1 MDLKE
6 CYNIFG
12 GNYNNVIVRLITEER
27 VKKFLFMF
35 LKDTSFNEL
44 ESAMKCSDYK
54 SAFRAAHTLKG
65 VCANLGIEKLGKVSS
80 EITEA
85 LRAKDNDT
93 ADRIFPQVSQY
104 YSKTIDAINQ
114 LDQNESVQI

>member
-6 CYNIFG
+6 CFNAFG
-12 GNYNNVIVRLITEER
+12 GNYNGVMGRLLTEER
-27 VKKFLFMF
+27 VKKFLLMF
-35 LKDTSFNEL
+35 LNDPSFNEL
-44 ESAMKCSDYK
+44 ETAMENKDYD

-65 VCANLGIEKLGKVSS
+65 ICANLGIEKLGEVSS

-93 ADRIFPQVSQY
+93 ACKLFVQVAESYRITV
-104 YSKTIDAINQ
+104 DALNQ
-114 LDQNESVQI
+114 LR

>member
-6 CYNIFG
+6 CFNTFG
-12 GNYNNVIVRLITEER
+12 GDYNDVIVRLMTEER
-27 VKKFLFMF
+27 VKKFLLMF

-44 ESAMKCSDYK
+44 ESAMECKDYD

-65 VCANLGIEKLGKVSS
+65 VCANLSIEKLEKVSS

-93 ADRIFPQVSQY
+93 ADKLFPQVSQCY
-104 YSKTIDAINQ
+104 RTTIDAINL
-114 LDQNESVQI
+114 LD

>member
-1 MDLKE
+1 MNLKE
-6 CYNIFG
+6 CFNAFE
-12 GNYNNVIVRLITEER
+12 GNYDDVMGRLLTEER
-27 VKKFLFMF
+27 VKKFLLMF

-44 ESAMKCSDYK
+44 EAAMESKDYD

-65 VCANLGIEKLGKVSS
+65 VCSNLGIEMLGKISS

-93 ADRIFPQVSQY
+93 AEKLLPQVAQC
-104 YSKTIDAINQ
+104 YSITIDALNQ
-114 LDQNESVQI
+114 LD

>member
-6 CYNIFG
+6 CFNTFG
-12 GNYNNVIVRLITEER
+12 GNYNDAIGRLITEER

-35 LKDTSFNEL
+35 LKDTSFSEL
-44 ESAMKCSDYK
+44 ESAMKCRDYD

-85 LRAKDNDT
+85 LRAKDNDA
-93 ADRIFPQVSQY
+93 ADRLFPQVSQC
-104 YSKTIDAINQ
+104 YSITMNALKQ
-114 LDQNESVQI
+114 LD

>member
-6 CYNIFG
+6 CYNTFG
-12 GNYNNVIVRLITEER
+12 GNYNDVIIRLITEER

-44 ESAMKCSDYK
+44 KSAMECKDYE

-65 VCANLGIEKLGKVSS
+65 VCANLGIEKLGKAAS

-93 ADRIFPQVSQY
+93 ADRLFPQVFQY
-104 YSKTIDAINQ
+104 YSTTIDAINQ
-114 LDQNESVQI
+114 LD